1 MDDSLIFC
9 AGTTAAVRYAADILD
24 KNGFHITYEPCSG
37 TQFVLLDVPS
47 LGPDNHLRS
56 GECLQALLN
65 VIPETATIIG
75 GNLNN
80 PLLSAYQKIDLL
92 KDESYLIANARI
104 TAYCTLQII
113 GEALPVTFEE
123 ANILMIGWGRIGK
136 ALSSLLI
143 NLGANVTVAS
153 GSKNKTEELKALEIN
168 AVHIDNISAN
178 GYDAIINTAPAP
190 ILSAEALNSCPLTAK
205 IDLASIKG
213 LDAPDVIWARGLPGI
228 HAPKSSGNLIARC
241 IEAHIK
247 ETCL

>member
-1 MDDSLIFC
+1 MDESSIFC
-9 AGTTAAVRYAADILD
+9 AGTTPAVRYAADILD

-37 TQFVLLDVPS
+37 TQFVFLDVPS
-47 LGPDNHLRS
+47 LGPDNQLRS
-56 GECLQALLN
+56 GKSLLELLKT
-65 VIPETATIIG
+65 IPETTTIIG
-75 GNLNN
+75 GNLDN
-80 PLLSAYQKIDLL
+80 PMLSDYRKIDLL
-92 KDESYLIANARI
+92 KDESYLMANARI

-113 GEALPVTFEE
+113 SEALTVTFEE

-153 GSKNKTEELKALEIN
+153 GSKNKTEELKTLGIN

-228 HAPKSSGNLIARC
+228 HAPKSSGKLIARC